1 MAKPPNPH
9 TTINVLVT
17 GETGRGK
24 TLVGGLMA
32 LALRRIGVP
41 VEYSGPD
48 FPDTASFFEHI
59 SKKLDQMPEIMEHLV
74 SEGMVVKFTE
84 QGIRVTTTVS
94 ERSIPGPDE
103 ADAPNYDLD
112 DDCEGDH
119 PWDD

>member
-9 TTINVLVT
+9 TQINVLVT

-24 TLVGGLMA
+24 TCVAGLMA

-48 FPDTASFFEHI
+48 FPDADSFFEHI
-59 SKKLDQMPEIMEHLV
+59 SKKSDQMPEIMKHLV

-84 QGIRVTTTVS
+84 QGIRVTTTVA
-94 ERSIPGPDE
+94 ERSIPAPAPDDE
-103 ADAPNYDLD
+103 PD
-112 DDCEGDH
+112 DDCDLGDN